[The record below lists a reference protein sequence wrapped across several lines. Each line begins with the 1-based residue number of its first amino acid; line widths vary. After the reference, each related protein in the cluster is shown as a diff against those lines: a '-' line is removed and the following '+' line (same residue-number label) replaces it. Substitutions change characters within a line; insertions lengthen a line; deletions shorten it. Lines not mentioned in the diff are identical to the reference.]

1 MKRIVF
7 TGTSPTAHP
16 DAGILKPGVNEI
28 VDDALADRLLEAGRA
43 TGDFKLAEEEP
54 PSAPRR
60 GRKEREE

>member
-7 TGTSPTAHP
+7 TGTFPTAHP

-28 VDDALADRLLEAGRA
+28 VDDALAGRLLEAGRA
-43 TGDFKLAEEEP
+43 SGDFKPVEEERP
-54 PSAPRR
+54 PAIRR